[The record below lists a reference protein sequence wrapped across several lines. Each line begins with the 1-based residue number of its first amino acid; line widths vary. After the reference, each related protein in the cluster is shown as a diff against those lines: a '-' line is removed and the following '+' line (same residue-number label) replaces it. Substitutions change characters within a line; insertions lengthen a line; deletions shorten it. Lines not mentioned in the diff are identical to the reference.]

1 MKNAC
6 IAAVVVGVL
15 MGCSKDP
22 VRDSDCPESMLISE
36 FLNTDGLTIRIYDD
50 GNAYFVTEEAC
61 TFAANYYDPGF
72 YEETYNR
79 TDSGVY
85 IIIDTETYFAPI
97 RETTLDFEGF
107 AEAIDLIRTDI
118 DQTELLLTNFT
129 LQSPSTPTVDEYVEL
144 QNCLLNNTCDFIDN
158 RFDLGEDPNDPSN
171 TVLKFYSV
179 APTQDMVTSKT
190 SVTTTLSYFEQGDD
204 FWFEAKYFIEDN
216 LPTTLA
222 DFESSYFLES
232 PGPRIIFRGD
242 KLAIENKFGEK
253 LTFNQ
258 PEGISQSFPL
268 NQWVTVKVH
277 LRYDEIN
284 GIVQLWQDGVL
295 LIDETGPNLPLG
307 ISIQNRVEMGITA
320 TQKECTLYLDDVR
333 FSDQE
338 F

>member
-1 MKNAC
+1 MKNVC
-6 IAAVVVGVL
+6 MMIFAVGIL

-22 VRDSDCPESMLISE
+22 VMDNRCPEAMLISE
-36 FLNTDGLTIRIYDD
+36 FVNTDGLTIRIYED
-50 GNAYFVTEEAC
+50 GNAYILEEETC
-61 TFAANYYDPGF
+61 TFAAAYYDPGF

-85 IIIDTETYFAPI
+85 IIIDAETYFAPI
-97 RETTLDFEGF
+97 REATLDFEGF
-107 AEAIDLIRTDI
+107 GEAIDLIRTDL

-129 LQSPSTPTVDEYVEL
+129 LLSPSTPTVDEYVAL

-158 RFDLGEDPNDPSN
+158 RFDLTEDPEDASN
-171 TVLKFYSV
+171 TVLRFYSV
-179 APTQDMVTSKT
+179 APSANMVTSKT
-190 SVTTTLSYFEQGDD
+190 SVTTTLSYFEKGDD
-204 FWFEAKYFIEDN
+204 FWFEAKYYIKDN

-242 KLAIENKFGEK
+242 RLAIENKFGEK

-258 PEGISQSFPL
+258 PESTGKSFPL

-277 LRYDEIN
+277 LKYDEIN
-284 GIVQLWQDGVL
+284 GIIQLWQDGVL
-295 LIDETGPNLPLG
+295 LIDETGPNLPLDF
-307 ISIQNRVEMGITA
+307 SIQNRLEMGITA

-338 F
+338 I

>member
-1 MKNAC
+1 MKNAFLVAMALTL
-6 IAAVVVGVL
+6 IA
-15 MGCSKDP
+15 CSKDP
-22 VRDSDCPESMLISE
+22 IVVRRCPEAMLISE
-36 FLNTDGLTIRIYDD
+36 FVNTDGLTIRIYED
-50 GNAYFVTEEAC
+50 GNAYFVNEGAC
-61 TFAANYYDPGF
+61 TFAATYYDPGF

-85 IIIDTETYFAPI
+85 IIVDENTYLPPI
-97 RETTLDFEGF
+97 RTTSLDFEGF
-107 AEAIDLIRTDI
+107 GDAIDLIRTEI
-118 DQTELLLTNFT
+118 DQTELFLTNFT
-129 LQSPSTPTVDEYVEL
+129 LQSPSAPTVDEYVDL
-144 QNCLLNNTCDFIDN
+144 QNCILNGTCDFIDN
-158 RFDLGEDPNDPSN
+158 RFDLAEDPMNASN
-171 TVLKFYSV
+171 TVMKFYSV
-179 APTQDMVTSKT
+179 PPSQDMITSKT
-190 SVTTTLSYFEQGDD
+190 SVSTSLSYFEQGDD

-232 PGPRIIFRGD
+232 PGPRIIIRGD

-258 PEGISQSFPL
+258 PEGTSQSFPL

-277 LRYDEIN
+277 LKYDEIN
-284 GIVQLWQDGVL
+284 GVVQLWQDGVL
-295 LIDETGPNLPLG
+295 LIDETGPNLPLD

-333 FSDQE
+333 FSDEE